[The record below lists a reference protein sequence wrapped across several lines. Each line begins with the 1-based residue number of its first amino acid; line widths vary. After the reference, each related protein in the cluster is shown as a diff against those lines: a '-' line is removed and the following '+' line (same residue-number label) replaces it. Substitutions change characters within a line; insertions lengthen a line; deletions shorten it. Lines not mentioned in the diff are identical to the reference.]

1 MNVGLIDS
9 YKKIECYSLL
19 SCANSNITTQTISCN
34 GPESCKET
42 ILSGNSIKC
51 EGMRSCSDSIITTSM
66 YRAFGWF
73 DSMDSII
80 YANFMYGFGHG
91 SLAFAHIRSRPG
103 GMVKVFSYGYKSGYG
118 VDYDCVSGTICRLFC
133 LYGGCENLHFNCFL
147 GSKCFVYLNGT
158 MFRDPSEFDQYDD
171 DNSTDII
178 NVNGT
183 VAPKWNYAKEVDDY
197 DQGLTALIT
206 ERRLNNKF
214 DSVYQQV
221 MEERLFGNIF
231 ADEEEEDESE
241 RYHSQSTQS
250 SVCSD
255 IEDEKKSIGEDN
267 NKWNL
272 ELQRQNLAMNG
283 YCKWPYNKSY
293 EELMIILTSGY
304 VRIYYE
310 KDYKMNQDIYQVIKE
325 FYGTTLG
332 LGDEIKLRLGT
343 DHVYLT
349 TITNISLSKVL
360 SQRLEESDSNIIT
373 VDESKN
379 ITCDSFEHALM
390 YLGHHE
396 GVEPDPLPCPVR
408 SIHMRQICSD
418 RWDADWMDA
427 FAKKTIFEII
437 MVANDLD
444 IKPLLHLGCAKIATL
459 IKQMDQKEINRIIEE
474 EEKYRREHAND
485 NNNNDSDDQKMEQTV
500 PTAPSVAMLDE
511 LVSIF
516 DHDYQIEYNEEDENE
531 DENENE
537 TRIQGID
544 DEEDKVEKRMT
555 KKSNNP
561 LMNQTVAILDELLL
575 AFDC

>member
-1 MNVGLIDS
+1 MANITQQDSQEIQSNCNDYKSWSCEEAAEWIISVDPSKFEKYRQSLDSSFKNDHFNIELITDHEDLKKHGITDLDDRKTIYNAITELIDTEKS
-9 YKKIECYSLL
+9 SKD
-19 SCANSNITTQTISCN
+19 TQTIDA
-34 GPESCKET
+34 EDKEIKT
-42 ILSGNSIKC
+42 SELS
-51 EGMRSCSDSIITTSM
+51 TS
-66 YRAFGWF
+66 
-73 DSMDSII
+73 
-80 YANFMYGFGHG
+80 
-91 SLAFAHIRSRPG
+91 
-103 GMVKVFSYGYKSGYG
+103 
-118 VDYDCVSGTICRLFC
+118 
-133 LYGGCENLHFNCFL
+133 
-147 GSKCFVYLNGT
+147 
-158 MFRDPSEFDQYDD
+158 
-171 DNSTDII
+171 
-178 NVNGT
+178 
-183 VAPKWNYAKEVDDY
+183 
-197 DQGLTALIT
+197 
-206 ERRLNNKF
+206 
-214 DSVYQQV
+214 
-221 MEERLFGNIF
+221 
-231 ADEEEEDESE
+231 ADEEEDDESE